1 MALSTLR
8 LISPVIGDH
17 SHQPSEFPKR
27 EFCLQTKVKRSSQ
40 GSWLKPAMELAETGS
55 ETTSEELKIQNC
67 SRGAYPKTPQVSAC
81 FARTLYTFI
90 FQDVA
95 NGLSTFTCFL
105 RACIIIVTV
114 SKQWGSTLLIYSGLL
129 IKSTLYICR
138 QSTTA

>member
-17 SHQPSEFPKR
+17 SHQPSEFKFPKR
-27 EFCLQTKVKRSSQ
+27 EFCLQTKVKCLSQ
-40 GSWLKPAMELAETGS
+40 GSWLKPAMGSAETGS

-95 NGLSTFTCFL
+95 NGLSTFYLLPTGLYNYCDS
-105 RACIIIVTV
+105 VQTMG
-114 SKQWGSTLLIYSGLL
+114 QYSTHL
-129 IKSTLYICR
+129 KWFTD
-138 QSTTA
+138 